1 MASLWHHLDSW
12 GPDLDVRVSSPL
24 KVVWIIEG
32 TLWFLWHF
40 PPLEVGWFGVFPS
53 PHLVSIFDSLQRDS
67 QLACVWQVLHTS
79 TFPLHRAGSMWKDH
93 LACSVN
99 GEKDRGS
106 PPLTIMFLAITA
118 RWRVLLNSHSP
129 NHCSTCQ
136 IITWIML
143 ITSYVGRK
151 EKKKIRFG
159 IFQWGHYRDVL
170 MHLL

>member
-1 MASLWHHLDSW
+1 MTSSW
-12 GPDLDVRVSSPL
+12 FLRARFRCRVSRPL

-32 TLWFLWHF
+32 MLWFLWHF
-40 PPLEVGWFGVFPS
+40 PPLEVAWFGVFPS

-67 QLACVWQVLHTS
+67 QSACVWQMLHTS
-79 TFPLHRAGSMWKDH
+79 HVHVSSAPRAGSTWKDH
-93 LACSVN
+93 LSCWVN

-136 IITWIML
+136 IITWIIL
-143 ITSYVGRK
+143 ITSYVPGHK
-151 EKKKIRFG
+151 EKKKLGFV
-159 IFQWGHYRDVL
+159 FFNEDPLEMY
-170 MHLL
+170 